1 MNFLEFKNINKS
13 FSGVEVLHD
22 ISFSLEKGK
31 VFALIGENGAGKST
45 LMKILCGIL
54 TDYQGNLFLK
64 NKNINFKNTREAEHA
79 GIAII
84 HQELNLVDE
93 LTVAE
98 NIFLGREPVNKLGFV
113 DFNKMR
119 EETKKLLIE
128 FDFPYTIDTK
138 VSQIS
143 IGWQQMIEISKALYV
158 NSEIIVMDEPTSA
171 LSEME
176 IEFLFKQIEKLKK
189 KGKTIIYISHRM
201 KEIFEIADETIILR
215 DGYFI
220 GKYKIDDINQS
231 FLVNKM
237 AGKELVVKSI
247 GNKLSNAKTML
258 KLDKVSIY
266 HNKNQILSK
275 ISFDLKVGE
284 VIGVAG
290 LLGAGRTELL
300 KFLYGVFGSN
310 FDGNLE
316 FNNKLYTPKSSIKS
330 IKNKIVYLSEDR
342 KNEGIFPELSNLK
355 NSSISILPGLSKFGF
370 IKNKEEKIKVLA
382 KTKELNV
389 KMHTIYQHIQKLS
402 GGNQQKVLLSRAL
415 LIHPKLLL
423 LDEPTRGIDVGAKQ
437 EFYNL
442 ISKLKMEGMGIILTS
457 SELPELLL
465 VSDRILV
472 LSQGRQTALLET
484 SKTTSKEILNYAF
497 KETVA

>member
-54 TDYQGNLFLK
+54 SDYQGDLFLR
-64 NKNINFKNTREAEHA
+64 NKKIIFKNPREAEHT

-98 NIFLGREPVNKLGFV
+98 NIFLGREPVNRLGFV
-113 DFNKMR
+113 DFKKMR
-119 EETKKLLIE
+119 DETKKLLIE
-128 FDFPYTIDTK
+128 FDFPYTVDTK
-138 VSQIS
+138 VSQLP
-143 IGWQQMIEISKALYV
+143 IGWQQMIEISKALRV
-158 NSEIIVMDEPTSA
+158 NAEIIVMDEPTSA
-171 LSEME
+171 LSEIE
-176 IEFLFKQIEKLKK
+176 IEFLFKQIEILKN

-215 DGYFI
+215 DGCFI
-220 GKYKIDDINQS
+220 GKYKIEDIDQS
-231 FLVNKM
+231 FLVGKM
-237 AGKELVVKSI
+237 AGKELVVKNI
-247 GNKLSNAKTML
+247 NEQLFDAKTML
-258 KLDKVSIY
+258 KLDEVSVY
-266 HNKNQILSK
+266 HNKNQILSELT
-275 ISFDLKVGE
+275 FDLKAGE
-284 VIGVAG
+284 VIGIAG

-300 KFLYGVFGSN
+300 KFLFGVYGSDFYG
-310 FDGNLE
+310 DLE
-316 FNNKLYTPKSSIKS
+316 FNNNAYKPKSANKS

-355 NSSISILPGLSKFGF
+355 NSSISILTELSKFGF
-370 IKNKEEKIKVLA
+370 IKNMEEKREVLA

-389 KMHTIYQHIQKLS
+389 KMHSINQHINKLS

-442 ISKLKMEGMGIILTS
+442 INKLKMDGMAILLTS
-457 SELPELLL
+457 SEIPELLF

-484 SKTTSKEILNYAF
+484 NKTTSKEILNYAF
-497 KETVA
+497 KETVV